1 MDKIALTL
9 KNLNFKTMVKE
20 ELSENL
26 KLYLK
31 LIMARYLHIEDVNEI
46 QNDVSIFSL
55 GITSLN
61 AVEIQQEIETRM
73 VIKIEAADFF
83 NHVTIDKL
91 VHYLVEKKLSQNAYL
106 DRDDAD
112 KSFKDI
118 SSMNE
123 SFEQNAYKAYAKD
136 FIKKTFGL

>member
-1 MDKIALTL
+1 MSTRILEK
-9 KNLNFKTMVKE
+9 LNFKTRVKE

-31 LIMARYLHIEDVNEI
+31 LIMARYLHIEDVDEI
-46 QNDVSIFSL
+46 PNDVSIFSL

-73 VIKIEAADFF
+73 IIKIESSDFF
-83 NHVTIDKL
+83 SHVTIDKL

-106 DRDDAD
+106 DRDDTD
-112 KSFKDI
+112 KKFESI
-118 SSMNE
+118 GSLNE
-123 SFEQNAYKAYAKD
+123 SFEKNACKAYAKD